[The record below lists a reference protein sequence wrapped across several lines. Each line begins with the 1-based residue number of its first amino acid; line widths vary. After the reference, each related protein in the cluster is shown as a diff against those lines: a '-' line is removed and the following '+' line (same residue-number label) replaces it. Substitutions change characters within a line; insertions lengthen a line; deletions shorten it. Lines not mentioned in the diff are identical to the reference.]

1 MGHEML
7 LGLPSLRS
15 GQGCFSFGFPP
26 PSQNINLHPG
36 RGLGSELKNTPLSRP
51 GTPCRMETLRSTPRI
66 LPVSLESRE
75 LFYFPWAVATNCQN
89 LGGLETAELYS
100 LTVSE
105 AISPKSRRL
114 WAVLC
119 SEALGENPWPPPALG
134 GSRLQAFLGLW
145 LPASSLCF
153 RLHTAFPSS
162 DSCKNTCRGI

>member
-75 LFYFPWAVATNCQN
+75 LFYFPWAVATEDCKPGQQKWIPSH
-89 LGGLETAELYS
+89 L
-100 LTVSE
+100 
-105 AISPKSRRL
+105 
-114 WAVLC
+114 
-119 SEALGENPWPPPALG
+119 EALGKDPSTSLLLHLFQLPVVTGIPWLVATSLL
-134 GSRLQAFLGLW
+134 S
-145 LPASSLCF
+145 PASIVT
-153 RLHTAFPSS
+153 RPV
-162 DSCKNTCRGI
+162 G